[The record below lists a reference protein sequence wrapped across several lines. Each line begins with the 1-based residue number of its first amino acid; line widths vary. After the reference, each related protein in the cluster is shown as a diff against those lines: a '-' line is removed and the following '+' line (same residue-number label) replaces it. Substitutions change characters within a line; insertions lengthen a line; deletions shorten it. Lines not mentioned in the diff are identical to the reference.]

1 MGRDDLPGLK
11 FHSTIPMN
19 SEPEDL
25 RYPIGR
31 FQKQEHYSADE
42 VKSNIQIIS
51 AIPSKFMNLLGGW
64 DEEKLDTPYRPD
76 GWTIRQLVHH
86 MADSH
91 MNAYIRFRLA
101 LTEDSPTIKPYK
113 ENLWAELPDAKSAQV
128 DLSLQLL
135 KYIHLRWVLLMN
147 SMDEADLARTY
158 VNPDTGRIYPL
169 AEVIALYAWHSE
181 HHYQQA
187 FTLAQRNHWQ

>member
-1 MGRDDLPGLK
+1 MSL
-11 FHSTIPMN
+11 
-19 SEPEDL
+19 EPQDL

-31 FQKQEHYSADE
+31 FQRNEHYSVDE

-51 AIPSKFMNLLGGW
+51 ALPSKFMNLLGGW
-64 DEEKLDTPYRPD
+64 DDEKLDTPYRPD

-91 MNAYIRFRLA
+91 MNAYVRFRLA
-101 LTEDSPTIKPYK
+101 LTEDAPTIKPYK

-128 DLSLQLL
+128 ELSLQLL

-158 VNPDTGRIYPL
+158 VHPETGRIYPL
-169 AEVIALYAWHSE
+169 SEVIALYAWHSE

-187 FTLAQRNHWQ
+187 FALGQRNHWQ